1 MLKAKLT
8 IRSGASL
15 VGLLAAV
22 VILLIAVLAVG
33 GVLINSHRGFTIMYA
48 RIYSDVATDSYIAG
62 KEFDAAMRKAADE
75 TIILGNDGYWVEAK
89 YYSNDGYCPL
99 VDRYVRFYK
108 SGTYLNVERGQL
120 HASGARETL
129 SVNTV
134 CRNVSDCTFKQV
146 GKSVQM
152 ILTLDNGT
160 QANTVVSG
168 AVLNN

>member
-8 IRSGASL
+8 IRSGFSL

-22 VILLIAVLAVG
+22 VIVLIAILAVG
-33 GVLINSHRGFTIMYA
+33 SILVNSHLGFSILYG
-48 RIYSDVATDSYIAG
+48 RIYSDIATDSYIAG

-75 TIILGNDGYWVEAK
+75 TIILDSNGYGVEAK

-108 SGTYLNVERGQL
+108 SGTYLNVEHGQL
-120 HASGARETL
+120 HDGGARETL

-152 ILTLDNGT
+152 ILTLDDGT
-160 QANTVVSG
+160 QTNTVVSG

>member
-1 MLKAKLT
+1 MLKAKRT
-8 IRSGASL
+8 IRSGFSL

-22 VILLIAVLAVG
+22 VIVLIAILAVG
-33 GVLINSHRGFTIMYA
+33 SILVNSHRGFSIMYG

-75 TIILGNDGYWVEAK
+75 SIILDNEGYWVEAE
-89 YYSNDGYCPL
+89 YYSDGNCPL

-108 SGTYLNVERGQL
+108 SGTNLNVEHGQL
-120 HASGARETL
+120 HAGGAKETL

-146 GKSVQM
+146 GKSIQM
-152 ILTLDNGT
+152 ILTLDDGT
-160 QANTVVSG
+160 QTNTVVSG